1 MTLYSFTEI
10 SAKSVNSI
18 GSFIPLSLHHQVS
31 SKETFLQIKAVF
43 DEALEEADFKT
54 NVMGKYLPEG
64 ARVTNFEPLDTS
76 AEKLR
81 KKYNN
86 MKADW
91 RKKTEAAKRV
101 GGEVFLEREPRWFS
115 LLNGVFSAASEVP
128 AEVFHPASFVY
139 RHQNSGGAGGGDGRG
154 STEMKMEQHEQDG
167 CGGEDNFEPIIL
179 ADDYRPMKSEENA
192 EEHPRVYVYRSNGD
206 DRRGVVE
213 YHHHRDEP
221 PPPQYRRHVVEDLR
235 ESGAVEETN
244 FLTGGGYVARK
255 ETGARLS
262 PRYDN
267 HDEPRFR
274 EIPDSHANNESPCV
288 ISGEPVSPSVAKHS
302 EVVHTWNPDV
312 DADTVAT
319 FQHQEPSEAGPGNVL
334 REKYVMASSNR
345 KGDAENQYSPP
356 PPSRRPT
363 DESDEQTTAEAENA
377 PREKKSRR
385 KRKPTHQRANSC
397 HRQRKQ
403 PHRELLSLAKSVRKF
418 TSSIYA
424 LRKVT
429 NENERQRDEMLL
441 KFFAEQGERKRSH
454 ELRLATS
461 HHHACAAYHTS
472 FPGPHPHAHT
482 PAGSYPDSRCCAVV
496 YPTTRHRDHSE
507 SPYVT
512 APKSPTTPTTKFCEH

>member
-1 MTLYSFTEI
+1 
-10 SAKSVNSI
+10 
-18 GSFIPLSLHHQVS
+18 
-31 SKETFLQIKAVF
+31 
-43 DEALEEADFKT
+43 
-54 NVMGKYLPEG
+54 
-64 ARVTNFEPLDTS
+64 
-76 AEKLR
+76 
-81 KKYNN
+81 

-139 RHQNSGGAGGGDGRG
+139 RHQNSGGGGDGRG
-154 STEMKMEQHEQDG
+154 STEMKMEQHEQDV
-167 CGGEDNFEPIIL
+167 GGEDNFEPIIL

-221 PPPQYRRHVVEDLR
+221 PPPQYHRHVVEDSR
-235 ESGAVEETN
+235 ESGAVEEAN
-244 FLTGGGYVARK
+244 ILTGGYIARK
-255 ETGARLS
+255 ETGDRLS
-262 PRYDN
+262 PRYDH
-267 HDEPRFR
+267 HDESIFR
-274 EIPDSHANNESPCV
+274 EIPDSHANNESPRV

-302 EVVHTWNPDV
+302 EVVHTWNPDI
-312 DADTVAT
+312 DADSVADIR
-319 FQHQEPSEAGPGNVL
+319 HEEPSEAGPGNVL

-345 KGDAENQYSPP
+345 KGGAEDQYSTP
-356 PPSRRPT
+356 PPSRRPN
-363 DESDEQTTAEAENA
+363 DESDEQTTAAEAENT

-496 YPTTRHRDHSE
+496 YPTTRHRDRSE